1 MIKAIPL
8 QTFEHNGTKQKG
20 NIYEFP
26 DQTARQLADKGLV
39 ELLPSGIKKNI
50 EQSSVASQAGQV
62 SQNQT
67 VIKSETGVSQR
78 RTKKEK

>member
-8 QTFEHNGTKQKG
+8 QSFEHNGTKTKG

-50 EQSSVASQAGQV
+50 EQSSAASQAGQV

>member
-50 EQSSVASQAGQV
+50 EQSSVASQVEQV

>member
-50 EQSSVASQAGQV
+50 EQSSVASQVEQV
-62 SQNQT
+62 SQNKT
-67 VIKSETGVSQR
+67 ATKSEYGVSQR

>member
-39 ELLPSGIKKNI
+39 ELLPSALKKNI
-50 EQSSVASQAGQV
+50 EQSSVASQAEQV
-62 SQNQT
+62 SQNKT
-67 VIKSETGVSQR
+67 ATKLETGVSQR
-78 RTKKEK
+78 RTKRDK

>member
-50 EQSSVASQAGQV
+50 EQSSVASQVEQV

-67 VIKSETGVSQR
+67 AIKSESGVSQR

>member
-8 QTFEHNGTKQKG
+8 QSFKHNGTKTKG

-50 EQSSVASQAGQV
+50 EQSSVASQVEQALPE
-62 SQNQT
+62 QT
-67 VIKSETGVSQR
+67 VTKSETGASR
-78 RTKKEK
+78 KRTKKEK

>member
-8 QTFEHNGTKQKG
+8 QSFEHNGTKTKG

-50 EQSSVASQAGQV
+50 EQSSVVSQAEQV
-62 SQNQT
+62 SLNKT
-67 VIKSETGVSQR
+67 AIKSESGVSQR
-78 RTKKEK
+78 RMKKDK

>member
-8 QTFEHNGTKQKG
+8 QSFEHNGTKTKG

-50 EQSSVASQAGQV
+50 EQSSAASQAEQV

>member
-50 EQSSVASQAGQV
+50 EQSSAASQAGQV

-78 RTKKEK
+78 RTKKDK

>member
-50 EQSSVASQAGQV
+50 EQSSAASQAEQV